1 MSLLKIQMD
10 AKWRIRKLR
19 LIKYLEFK
27 SGILKRFYYCRI
39 SRNPAIIML
48 VVAGLINIS
57 K

>member
-1 MSLLKIQMD
+1 MNLAMNG
-10 AKWRIRKLR
+10 KLR

-27 SGILKRFYYCRI
+27 SGILKGFYYCRI
-39 SRNPAIIML
+39 AVYLAIIML